1 MEDEIKNIFESAIK
15 NGYSAEEIKNN
26 LIGGGFDPKLVSSA
40 LSEIETK
47 KKSPSQKGLEELKS
61 KSEEKFFASDISSN
75 QPREAAVELYNAVVK
90 GNLTDSVIASNPERY
105 NSLYNVYRQT
115 SSDPAVRSLPS
126 SLFDENGNVDSA
138 AFSRLRR
145 DSFRQL
151 QYQIDQDRKTYEER
165 EEEIAKRQK
174 SRVPVISPLIDGA
187 ESILGG
193 IINLAG
199 EVSGSETLSD
209 AGSYLLEDVQ
219 LGTVAGLR
227 SSGLTDEEINKGFLT
242 NVMEGNIGTG
252 LTILGPQLLQ
262 QIPQLALIAATGGT
276 AGIAVLGASSAG
288 SALESVEKRKDMTAQ
303 EKMLYGVG
311 AGLAEALSE
320 RLFMGDIRMLR
331 QALGKAGAQNLSK
344 EEIKQSLF
352 ASVPQSVRST
362 LEEGV
367 EEAVASVVQQ
377 GLLNVIA
384 GDEIDP
390 IEVAEGAIIGSIM
403 GGSTYLLSKGM
414 GALGSSATIKE
425 RAEIKKQVDDIEKSI
440 NDPETSE
447 VEKDKLTDLLDEVNN
462 RKRDIEAMDAAFYSQ
477 MTEQDRLELYT
488 LNNNLLREARNYNKF
503 KDKTLKQRSLDEIK
517 RIKESINEIENRYDR
532 EEEVGVPSPVAEG
545 EAPIETQ
552 PVEGTGQET
561 PEAGGVLQVPVEE
574 GPEEVAPTAVE
585 EAPVAEEVKATVPQS
600 NRQFEEEKK
609 QLEQE
614 IVRLMD
620 AETDEISR
628 VRGAIREVQGTDK
641 LATLDGAMV
650 NEGTIER
657 ISQYYE
663 PLIENLNDQLRDL
676 LKSSKP
682 EAPVQK
688 PYAEQTDDERI
699 QRLMLDS
706 FKNKAFP
713 AIPSI
718 ELKSGKFTNVPL
730 GTTEQELAS
739 ALERGEVPTND
750 GVIKIS
756 DIQSVTGDGRR
767 FEREEVAPVEDPVIE
782 SQITGEDFL
791 FRSEE
796 LSNEYLLNQIINKAI
811 YVLNPQNSNA
821 SRLAWIRKYVDPNF
835 VSNSEIKIDM
845 AERLSYAVGDN
856 LFSINKKDYGKLV
869 DGLKKLGIEDVNTF
883 IKDTAKEIYQP
894 DEYENLISSIRN
906 AKPSTK
912 QELPVAEV
920 VTPTVEPTQE
930 AVPTV
935 SDEERQILSDI
946 QVDEDRIENIKEEI
960 ELEKGNIKEELDRL
974 KGEIANV
981 RAQKLPADEKRDLID
996 DLKAQME
1003 DAKDAHD
1010 DLIEIY
1016 KDDIKALQS
1025 DIKKA
1030 QKKLAKIRQAP
1041 AQQQAEPAKEPSPME
1056 ARTETAVKTDADG
1069 NAFIMKDDFIAEF
1082 PALHSFFSSG
1092 EIFRRERGATET
1104 RVKYLRDNAKYVDWL
1119 KQAVRIRVDSAK
1131 DFLVMMSSYKP
1142 RTQKDVERFNQA
1154 YIESERFLAQMMAA
1168 QKNDAIFKTKAQVIA
1183 VIRRQASLTPAQK
1196 EVMTKVIQSLNS
1208 EQLFN
1213 INFKGEKDF
1222 YQFNTNLFKA
1232 NNGYTIIHEIGH
1244 WGYYNILSAQERLDF
1259 MNYMA
1264 NKFMDGE
1271 TDGLVYPMFG
1281 NAINAKD
1288 SYQEYF
1294 ANQFDQWYTNQV
1306 GAEGVLKKMFEKLG
1320 KLVDQLINAF
1330 KEVGYNKDLTMFFE
1344 RIADTT
1350 KYGMNKA
1357 KIDAIDSQ
1365 LNEDLNTGGDY
1376 IGTPSVSLESISDP
1390 EKESELDTEQ
1400 ETVKDKFKK
1409 AFEKTILSDKNKK
1422 TWRSMWW
1429 SDEQRQV
1436 RVYKETLTSML
1447 NREAMTITEFA
1458 SRLDNLLSGADSDT
1472 VALVSNIMDGTITP
1486 EQRSVLESKKDGK
1499 LIFGLTNAMRNY
1511 IDSFSESIVSSEAFT
1526 KLSKEMQETII
1537 ENIGTYLRGTY
1548 RFWKDKRFMPSEKTI
1563 KAAIEDVYNTMY
1575 NDKFNELQKLFKVEK
1590 VRSNIAEL
1598 SELYEQIRENVIE
1611 EERKLPAGEKTA
1623 EIKALIA
1630 NLDDVGKKLNSER
1643 KLADKQ
1649 KKLMKS
1655 LTGSEEMTPENIK
1668 LFVDQKND
1676 YISKEIN
1683 KLAPEIKEEA
1693 KDFVNAYLEEAKKI
1707 RERDDFKGLGMISP
1721 SSIKIPSKPFSRRK
1735 NLPETIKALLGEE
1748 KDPII
1753 RFVDTAV
1760 SLSNIKYKGEMVSKI
1775 ATQFSGTDFIKNKA
1789 SKSDIASGKYRIVSD
1804 KFSPLNGKYVHT
1816 DIFEAIVDP
1825 EIYSAETAWL
1835 QTYFNI
1841 LLLGRKTKVIYNLP
1855 TWRKNLTGGWY
1866 TMMANGV
1873 INPEFFKDMNRRTQL
1888 LLSRRADPET
1898 EAFLDIM
1905 AKEGLLG
1912 QGVDAN
1918 LIGAVNVMYKRAAT
1932 GTDLEYLT
1940 SMQRLGE
1947 KVKGFDTRLGNK
1959 YASVDDYTKLVVFR
1973 SEIKSFAVKLFG
1985 KEYDSLT
1992 DAQKDTVHKQAAE
2005 RVKQS
2010 TPTFSRLPPFYY
2022 KLARMPLG
2030 DFLSFEFE
2038 AIRSFTANF
2047 KNGYTDIQTGINDK
2061 TLSPEQKAEY
2071 IKSGTRRLMGTAAVF
2086 GARAA
2091 VPTILAGIALGDD
2104 DELEEDVKTLRP
2116 NWMEG
2121 HSIIPTAIGK
2131 DGTAT
2136 VYDYSME
2143 DPYGTIFDVVTDPL
2157 SFPSH
2162 ALNMLNPNMAITFL
2176 FNLSE
2181 SKDVYGRDIVN
2192 SYDSGFTKAYKY
2204 SGYTLKSLVVPPFI
2218 SSAVRDELRKAEAE
2232 AETYSPLDAVGRVAS
2247 RAIIRDYKY
2256 DISSQLYF
2264 FGKEFSTKKEQYTDL
2279 SGISRGNRLA
2289 QLDDIRNMYLALN
2302 KIAMLKGNLNLIV
2315 EANKNIKRQF
2325 KPFEEAYI
2333 LYGYEIPEQE

>member
-1 MEDEIKNIFESAIK
+1 MEDEIKGIVDLAIK
-15 NGYSAEEIKNN
+15 NGYNQEDIKNI
-26 LIGGGFDPKLVSSA
+26 LTEGGFDPKLISLAVTE
-40 LSEIETK
+40 LETK
-47 KKSPSQKGLEELKS
+47 KKSPSQKDLEELKL
-61 KSEEKFFASDISSN
+61 KSEEKFFASDISSS

-90 GNLTDSVIASNPERY
+90 GNLSDAVVSRDKDRY

-115 SSDPAVRSLPS
+115 SSDPSVRSLPA
-126 SLFDENGNVDSA
+126 SLFDENGNVNND

-151 QYQIDQDRKTYEER
+151 QYQIDEDRKSYEER
-165 EEEIAKRQK
+165 EEQIAKRQK

-199 EVSGSETLSD
+199 EVSGSETLSE

-227 SSGLTDEEINKGFLT
+227 SSGLTDEEINKGFLN

-276 AGIAVLGASSAG
+276 AGISVLGASSAG

-414 GALGSSATIKE
+414 GAIGSSATIKE

-447 VEKDKLTDLLDEVNN
+447 VEKDKLEDLLAEVNN
-462 RKRDIEAMDAAFYSQ
+462 RKQDIEAMDAAFYSQ
-477 MTEQDRLELYT
+477 MTEQDRLELYN

-532 EEEVGVPSPVAEG
+532 EEEVRVPSPVAEG

-552 PVEGTGQET
+552 PVEGTGEEA

-574 GPEEVAPTAVE
+574 GPEEV
-585 EAPVAEEVKATVPQS
+585 
-600 NRQFEEEKK
+600 
-609 QLEQE
+609 
-614 IVRLMD
+614 
-620 AETDEISR
+620 ETF
-628 VRGAIREVQGTDK
+628 Q
-641 LATLDGAMV
+641 
-650 NEGTIER
+650 
-657 ISQYYE
+657 
-663 PLIENLNDQLRDL
+663 
-676 LKSSKP
+676 P

-688 PYAEQTDDERI
+688 PFAEQTDDERI

-713 AIPSI
+713 AIPNLR
-718 ELKSGKFTNVPL
+718 LKDGRNTNIPL

-756 DIQSVTGDGRR
+756 DIQSVTGDGRL
-767 FEREEVAPVEDPVIE
+767 FERKEVAPIVEEVTAAEPE
-782 SQITGEDFL
+782 SISDIKLTAEEVLFPTYREDAIPAL
-791 FRSEE
+791 FSDIVGVVYDTALQEKGSDAR
-796 LSNEYLLNQIINKAI
+796 LN
-811 YVLNPQNSNA
+811 
-821 SRLAWIRKYVDPNF
+821 WIRKYVDP
-835 VSNSEIKIDM
+835 
-845 AERLSYAVGDN
+845 
-856 LFSINKKDYGKLV
+856 SIT
-869 DGLKKLGIEDVNTF
+869 E
-883 IKDTAKEIYQP
+883 A
-894 DEYENLISSIRN
+894 N
-906 AKPSTK
+906 AKKEGFDFAGDLLNDRIQRGLFEISRDKYDAFANAVKRLGLDIDAITEEVSQTDFK
-912 QELPVAEV
+912 EYYDTLLADKRKAQAQPV
-920 VTPTVEPTQE
+920 E

-935 SDEERQILSDI
+935 SDEERQILNDI

-1030 QKKLAKIRQAP
+1030 QKKLDKIRQAP
-1041 AQQQAEPAKEPSPME
+1041 AQQQLEPAKEPSPME
-1056 ARTETAVKTDADG
+1056 ARTETAVGTDADG
-1069 NAFIMKDDFIAEF
+1069 NAFIMKDDFITEF
-1082 PALHSFFSSG
+1082 PALYSFFNSG
-1092 EIFRRERGATET
+1092 EIFRPERGARDKRAE
-1104 RVKYLRDNAKYVDWL
+1104 YLRDNAKRVDWL
-1119 KQAVRIRVDSAK
+1119 KQAFRLRIDTAK
-1131 DFLVMMSSYKP
+1131 DFLSMMSSYKP
-1142 RTQKDVERFNQA
+1142 RTQRDVERFNQA

-1168 QKNDAIFKTKAQVIA
+1168 QKNDDIFKTKAQVIA
-1183 VIRRQASLTPAQK
+1183 VIKRQTSLTPAQK
-1196 EVMTKVIQSLNS
+1196 EVMTKVIQSLKS
-1208 EQLFN
+1208 DRLFN
-1213 INFKGEKDF
+1213 INFNGGDDF
-1222 YQFNTNLFKA
+1222 YQFATNLFKA

-1244 WGYYNILSAQERLDF
+1244 WGYFNILSAQERLDF

-1264 NKFMDGE
+1264 NKFMNRDP
-1271 TDGLVYPMFG
+1271 DGLVYPMFG
-1281 NAINAKD
+1281 IAKNAKD

-1306 GAEGVLKKMFEKLG
+1306 GAEGVLKKMFEVLGFFVNKLI
-1320 KLVDQLINAF
+1320 DAF

-1350 KYGMNKA
+1350 KYGMDKA

-1376 IGTPSVSLESISDP
+1376 VGMPSVSFESISDP

-1472 VALVSNIMDGTITP
+1472 LALVSNIMDGTITP

-1526 KLSKEMQETII
+1526 RLSKEMQETII

-1590 VRSNIAEL
+1590 VRNNIAEL
-1598 SELYEQIRENVIE
+1598 SELYEQIRENIIE

-1643 KLADKQ
+1643 KLAEKQ

-1789 SKSDIASGKYRIVSD
+1789 SKSDIASGKYRVVSD

-1841 LLLGRKTKVIYNLP
+1841 LLLGRKSKVIYNLP

-1873 INPEFFKDMNRRTQL
+1873 VNPEFFKDMNRRAQL

-1898 EAFLDIM
+1898 EALLDVM

-1947 KVKGFDTRLGNK
+1947 KVKGFDTQLGNK

-1973 SEIKSFAVKLFG
+1973 SEIKSFAIKLFG

-1992 DAQKDTVHKQAAE
+1992 EAQKDAVHKQAAE

-2061 TLSPEQKAEY
+2061 SLSPEQKAEY

-2091 VPTILAGIALGDD
+2091 VPAILAGIALGDD
-2104 DELEEDVKTLRP
+2104 DELEEDVKALRP

-2181 SKDVYGRDIVN
+2181 SRDVYGRDIVN

-2204 SGYTLKSLVVPPFI
+2204 SGYTLKSLIVPPFI
-2218 SSAVRDELRKAEAE
+2218 SSAVRDELRTAEAE

-2247 RAIIRDYKY
+2247 RAVIRDYKY

-2264 FGKEFSTKKEQYTDL
+2264 FGKEFATKKDQYTDL
-2279 SGISRGNRLA
+2279 SGASRSNRLA
-2289 QLDDIRNMYLALN
+2289 QLDDIRNMYLSLNNIALQ
-2302 KIAMLKGNLNLIV
+2302 KGNLNLIV
-2315 EANKNIKRQF
+2315 EANKNLKRQF

>member
-15 NGYSAEEIKNN
+15 NGYSTEEIKNN

-61 KSEEKFFASDISSN
+61 KSEEKFFASDISSS

-574 GPEEVAPTAVE
+574 GPEVVAPTAVE
-585 EAPVAEEVKATVPQS
+585 EAPVKKPQETGYLDEFNTSGYKYGQYGGASSDVYYIQDSTGKVVKEIKRAEGDTQFIPKTKLEIFKWIDSQAGTDIAGKFIEANPELNVTEEVKTTVPQS
-600 NRQFEEEKK
+600 NKQFEEEKK
-609 QLEQE
+609 RLEQE

-676 LKSSKP
+676 LKSSRP

-699 QRLMLDS
+699 QGLILDS

-713 AIPSI
+713 IIPSI
-718 ELKSGKFTNVPL
+718 ELKSGKFTRVPL

-750 GVIKIS
+750 GVVKIS
-756 DIQSVTGDGRR
+756 DIQIVTGDGRR
-767 FEREEVAPVEDPVIE
+767 FERKEVTPV
-782 SQITGEDFL
+782 
-791 FRSEE
+791 
-796 LSNEYLLNQIINKAI
+796 
-811 YVLNPQNSNA
+811 
-821 SRLAWIRKYVDPNF
+821 
-835 VSNSEIKIDM
+835 
-845 AERLSYAVGDN
+845 AE
-856 LFSINKKDYGKLV
+856 
-869 DGLKKLGIEDVNTF
+869 
-883 IKDTAKEIYQP
+883 
-894 DEYENLISSIRN
+894 
-906 AKPSTK
+906 
-912 QELPVAEV
+912 PVAEV

-1003 DAKDAHD
+1003 DAKDGHD

-1016 KDDIKALQS
+1016 KDEIKALQS

-1082 PALHSFFSSG
+1082 PAFHSFFSSG

-1104 RVKYLRDNAKYVDWL
+1104 RSKFLRENANYVNQFN
-1119 KQAVRIRVDSAK
+1119 KAVQITTGDAK
-1131 DFLVMMSSYKP
+1131 DLLLMMSSYKP
-1142 RTQKDVERFNQA
+1142 RTQRDVERFNQA

-1168 QKNDAIFKTKAQVIA
+1168 QKNDVIFKTKDQIISVIN
-1183 VIRRQASLTPAQK
+1183 RQAYLSPAQK
-1196 EVMTKVIQSLNS
+1196 EVMIKIVQSLKS
-1208 EQLFN
+1208 DQLFN
-1213 INFKGEKDF
+1213 INFDKPRNSYSF
-1222 YQFNTNLFKA
+1222 ASNLLRLQSGHTF
-1232 NNGYTIIHEIGH
+1232 IHEMGH
-1244 WGYYNILSAQERLDF
+1244 WGYYNILSAQDRLDF

-1264 NKFMDGE
+1264 NKFMDGD
-1271 TDGLVYPMFG
+1271 TNGLVYPFVVPMPGALSFIPESERYKYVG
-1281 NAINAKD
+1281 NPMIRAEIGANAKD
-1288 SYQEYF
+1288 DYQEYF
-1294 ANQFDQWYTNQV
+1294 ASHFEQWYANQV
-1306 GAEGVLKKMFEKLG
+1306 GAEGLLKKLFQDIGRVL
-1320 KLVDQLINAF
+1320 DQIIQLF
-1330 KEVGYNKDLTMFFE
+1330 KEKGYNKDLAPFFE

-1350 KYGMNKA
+1350 KYGMDKTQID
-1357 KIDAIDSQ
+1357 KIDTQ

-1376 IGTPSVSLESISDP
+1376 IGIPSVSLESISDL

-2038 AIRSFTANF
+2038 IRSSSCCSN
-2047 KNGYTDIQTGINDK
+2047 Y
-2061 TLSPEQKAEY
+2061 SCRY
-2071 IKSGTRRLMGTAAVF
+2071 SSWRR
-2086 GARAA
+2086 
-2091 VPTILAGIALGDD
+2091 
-2104 DELEEDVKTLRP
+2104 
-2116 NWMEG
+2116 
-2121 HSIIPTAIGK
+2121 
-2131 DGTAT
+2131 
-2136 VYDYSME
+2136 
-2143 DPYGTIFDVVTDPL
+2143 
-2157 SFPSH
+2157 
-2162 ALNMLNPNMAITFL
+2162 
-2176 FNLSE
+2176 
-2181 SKDVYGRDIVN
+2181 
-2192 SYDSGFTKAYKY
+2192 
-2204 SGYTLKSLVVPPFI
+2204 
-2218 SSAVRDELRKAEAE
+2218 
-2232 AETYSPLDAVGRVAS
+2232 
-2247 RAIIRDYKY
+2247 
-2256 DISSQLYF
+2256 
-2264 FGKEFSTKKEQYTDL
+2264 
-2279 SGISRGNRLA
+2279 
-2289 QLDDIRNMYLALN
+2289 
-2302 KIAMLKGNLNLIV
+2302 
-2315 EANKNIKRQF
+2315 
-2325 KPFEEAYI
+2325 
-2333 LYGYEIPEQE
+2333 

>member
-1 MEDEIKNIFESAIK
+1 
-15 NGYSAEEIKNN
+15 
-26 LIGGGFDPKLVSSA
+26 
-40 LSEIETK
+40 LS
-47 KKSPSQKGLEELKS
+47 QLK
-61 KSEEKFFASDISSN
+61 
-75 QPREAAVELYNAVVK
+75 
-90 GNLTDSVIASNPERY
+90 
-105 NSLYNVYRQT
+105 
-115 SSDPAVRSLPS
+115 
-126 SLFDENGNVDSA
+126 
-138 AFSRLRR
+138 RL
-145 DSFRQL
+145 L
-151 QYQIDQDRKTYEER
+151 
-165 EEEIAKRQK
+165 
-174 SRVPVISPLIDGA
+174 
-187 ESILGG
+187 
-193 IINLAG
+193 
-199 EVSGSETLSD
+199 
-209 AGSYLLEDVQ
+209 
-219 LGTVAGLR
+219 
-227 SSGLTDEEINKGFLT
+227 
-242 NVMEGNIGTG
+242 
-252 LTILGPQLLQ
+252 
-262 QIPQLALIAATGGT
+262 
-276 AGIAVLGASSAG
+276 
-288 SALESVEKRKDMTAQ
+288 
-303 EKMLYGVG
+303 
-311 AGLAEALSE
+311 
-320 RLFMGDIRMLR
+320 
-331 QALGKAGAQNLSK
+331 
-344 EEIKQSLF
+344 
-352 ASVPQSVRST
+352 
-362 LEEGV
+362 
-367 EEAVASVVQQ
+367 
-377 GLLNVIA
+377 
-384 GDEIDP
+384 
-390 IEVAEGAIIGSIM
+390 
-403 GGSTYLLSKGM
+403 
-414 GALGSSATIKE
+414 
-425 RAEIKKQVDDIEKSI
+425 
-440 NDPETSE
+440 
-447 VEKDKLTDLLDEVNN
+447 
-462 RKRDIEAMDAAFYSQ
+462 
-477 MTEQDRLELYT
+477 
-488 LNNNLLREARNYNKF
+488 
-503 KDKTLKQRSLDEIK
+503 
-517 RIKESINEIENRYDR
+517 
-532 EEEVGVPSPVAEG
+532 
-545 EAPIETQ
+545 
-552 PVEGTGQET
+552 
-561 PEAGGVLQVPVEE
+561 
-574 GPEEVAPTAVE
+574 
-585 EAPVAEEVKATVPQS
+585 
-600 NRQFEEEKK
+600 
-609 QLEQE
+609 
-614 IVRLMD
+614 
-620 AETDEISR
+620 
-628 VRGAIREVQGTDK
+628 
-641 LATLDGAMV
+641 
-650 NEGTIER
+650 
-657 ISQYYE
+657 
-663 PLIENLNDQLRDL
+663 
-676 LKSSKP
+676 
-682 EAPVQK
+682 
-688 PYAEQTDDERI
+688 
-699 QRLMLDS
+699 
-706 FKNKAFP
+706 
-713 AIPSI
+713 
-718 ELKSGKFTNVPL
+718 
-730 GTTEQELAS
+730 
-739 ALERGEVPTND
+739 
-750 GVIKIS
+750 
-756 DIQSVTGDGRR
+756 
-767 FEREEVAPVEDPVIE
+767 
-782 SQITGEDFL
+782 
-791 FRSEE
+791 
-796 LSNEYLLNQIINKAI
+796 
-811 YVLNPQNSNA
+811 
-821 SRLAWIRKYVDPNF
+821 
-835 VSNSEIKIDM
+835 
-845 AERLSYAVGDN
+845 
-856 LFSINKKDYGKLV
+856 
-869 DGLKKLGIEDVNTF
+869 
-883 IKDTAKEIYQP
+883 
-894 DEYENLISSIRN
+894 
-906 AKPSTK
+906 
-912 QELPVAEV
+912 
-920 VTPTVEPTQE
+920 
-930 AVPTV
+930 PTV
-935 SDEERQILSDI
+935 SDEERQLLNDI

-1082 PALHSFFSSG
+1082 PALSFILSVLERFSG
-1092 EIFRRERGATET
+1092 AERGATEIQ
-1104 RVKYLRDNAKYVDWL
+1104 RAEYLRDNAKYVDWL
-1119 KQAVRIRVDSAK
+1119 KQAVRIRVGSAK

-1154 YIESERFLAQMMAA
+1154 YIESERFLAQMMAD

-1183 VIRRQASLTPAQK
+1183 VIKRQASLTPAQK

-1213 INFKGEKDF
+1213 INFKGGDDF
-1222 YQFNTNLFKA
+1222 YQFHTNLFKA
-1232 NNGYTIIHEIGH
+1232 NHGYSIIHEIGH
-1244 WGYYNILSAQERLDF
+1244 WGYFNILSAQERLDF

-1281 NAINAKD
+1281 IATNAKD

-1320 KLVDQLINAF
+1320 ALVDRLINAF

-1350 KYGMNKA
+1350 KYGMDKA

-1376 IGTPSVSLESISDP
+1376 IGIPSVSLESISDP

-1598 SELYEQIRENVIE
+1598 SELYEQIRENIIE

-1707 RERDDFKGLGMISP
+1707 RERDDFKSLGMISP

-1947 KVKGFDTRLGNK
+1947 KVKGFDAQLGNK

-2204 SGYTLKSLVVPPFI
+2204 SGYTL
-2218 SSAVRDELRKAEAE
+2218 
-2232 AETYSPLDAVGRVAS
+2232 
-2247 RAIIRDYKY
+2247 IRY
-2256 DISSQLYF
+2256 
-2264 FGKEFSTKKEQYTDL
+2264 
-2279 SGISRGNRLA
+2279 GIRL
-2289 QLDDIRNMYLALN
+2289 
-2302 KIAMLKGNLNLIV
+2302 
-2315 EANKNIKRQF
+2315 
-2325 KPFEEAYI
+2325 
-2333 LYGYEIPEQE
+2333 

>member
-1 MEDEIKNIFESAIK
+1 MEDEIKGIVDLAIK
-15 NGYSAEEIKNN
+15 NGYSQEDIKNI
-26 LIGGGFDPKLVSSA
+26 LTEGGFDPKLISLAVT
-40 LSEIETK
+40 EVETK

-276 AGIAVLGASSAG
+276 AGITVLGASSAG

-447 VEKDKLTDLLDEVNN
+447 LEKDKLTDLLDEVNN

-574 GPEEVAPTAVE
+574 GAEATKEELGPAVE
-585 EAPVAEEVKATVPQS
+585 DITFGTAFDLQDKTAERTVSDKNAWGGSGLIRERIENAGDILRELSSRGDRPDPGYIQEKIDKLRSWIPDNASVRINAIPSDIKTIDDFNKTNLRFSNVTDGFEYLMKFNSDVVNKIRSEYEAIPTYTKEQKLAKDSVLALLNQDITGLEKNLDNLQDVVDTVKKEGKLEIVKSVDPEAIEIVEVSGA
-600 NRQFEEEKK
+600 KK
-609 QLEQE
+609 QP
-614 IVRLMD
+614 
-620 AETDEISR
+620 
-628 VRGAIREVQGTDK
+628 EV
-641 LATLDGAMV
+641 
-650 NEGTIER
+650 
-657 ISQYYE
+657 
-663 PLIENLNDQLRDL
+663 
-676 LKSSKP
+676 KP

-699 QRLMLDS
+699 QRLILDS

-713 AIPSI
+713 IIPSI
-718 ELKSGKFTNVPL
+718 ELKSGKFTRVPL
-730 GTTEQELAS
+730 GTTEQELVS

-750 GVIKIS
+750 GVVKIS
-756 DIQSVTGDGRR
+756 DIQAVSGDGALV
-767 FEREEVAPVEDPVIE
+767 ERKEVTPV
-782 SQITGEDFL
+782 
-791 FRSEE
+791 
-796 LSNEYLLNQIINKAI
+796 
-811 YVLNPQNSNA
+811 
-821 SRLAWIRKYVDPNF
+821 
-835 VSNSEIKIDM
+835 
-845 AERLSYAVGDN
+845 AE
-856 LFSINKKDYGKLV
+856 
-869 DGLKKLGIEDVNTF
+869 
-883 IKDTAKEIYQP
+883 
-894 DEYENLISSIRN
+894 
-906 AKPSTK
+906 
-912 QELPVAEV
+912 PVAEV
-920 VTPTVEPTQE
+920 VTPAVEPTQE

-935 SDEERQILSDI
+935 SDEERQLLNDI

-1041 AQQQAEPAKEPSPME
+1041 TQQQAEPAKEPSPME
-1056 ARTETAVKTDADG
+1056 ARKETAVKTDADG
-1069 NAFIMKDDFIAEF
+1069 NAFIMKDDFITEF
-1082 PALHSFFSSG
+1082 PALYSFFNSG
-1092 EIFRRERGATET
+1092 EIFRPERGARDKRAE
-1104 RVKYLRDNAKYVDWL
+1104 YLRDNAKYVDWL
-1119 KQAVRIRVDSAK
+1119 KQAVRIRVGSAK

-1154 YIESERFLAQMMAA
+1154 YIESERFLAQMMAD

-1183 VIRRQASLTPAQK
+1183 VIKRQASLTPAQK

-1213 INFKGEKDF
+1213 INFKGGDDF
-1222 YQFNTNLFKA
+1222 YQFHTNLFKA
-1232 NNGYTIIHEIGH
+1232 NHGYSIIHEIGH
-1244 WGYYNILSAQERLDF
+1244 WGYFNILSAQERLDF

-1281 NAINAKD
+1281 IATNAKD

-1320 KLVDQLINAF
+1320 ALVDRLINAF

-1350 KYGMNKA
+1350 KYGMDKA

-1376 IGTPSVSLESISDP
+1376 IGIPSVSLESISDP

-1598 SELYEQIRENVIE
+1598 SELYEQIRENIIE

-1707 RERDDFKGLGMISP
+1707 RERDDFKSLGMISP

-1947 KVKGFDTRLGNK
+1947 KVKGFDAQLGNK

-2204 SGYTLKSLVVPPFI
+2204 SGYTLKSLVLPPFI

-2279 SGISRGNRLA
+2279 SGTSRSNRLA

-2333 LYGYEIPEQE
+2333 LYGYEIQEQE

>member
-1 MEDEIKNIFESAIK
+1 MEDEIKGIVDLAIK
-15 NGYSAEEIKNN
+15 NGYNQEDIKNI
-26 LIGGGFDPKLVSSA
+26 LTEGGFDPKLISLAVTE
-40 LSEIETK
+40 LETK
-47 KKSPSQKGLEELKS
+47 KKSPSQKDLEELKL
-61 KSEEKFFASDISSN
+61 KSEEKFFASDISSS

-90 GNLTDSVIASNPERY
+90 GNLSDAVVSKDKDRY

-115 SSDPAVRSLPS
+115 SSDPSVRSLPA
-126 SLFDENGNVDSA
+126 SLFDENGNVNND

-151 QYQIDQDRKTYEER
+151 QYQIDEDRKSYEER
-165 EEEIAKRQK
+165 EEQIAKRQK

-199 EVSGSETLSD
+199 EVSGSETLSE

-227 SSGLTDEEINKGFLT
+227 SSGLTDEEINKGFLN

-276 AGIAVLGASSAG
+276 AGISVLGASSAG

-414 GALGSSATIKE
+414 GAIGSSATIKE

-447 VEKDKLTDLLDEVNN
+447 VEKDKLEDLLAEVNN
-462 RKRDIEAMDAAFYSQ
+462 RKQDIEAMDAAFYSQ
-477 MTEQDRLELYT
+477 MTEQDRLELYN

-532 EEEVGVPSPVAEG
+532 EEEIRVPSPVAEG
-545 EAPIETQ
+545 EAIIEAQPI
-552 PVEGTGQET
+552 EGTGEEA

-574 GPEEVAPTAVE
+574 GPEEVASPAVE
-585 EAPVAEEVKATVPQS
+585 ETPVAEEVKATVPQS
-600 NRQFEEEKK
+600 NKQFEEEKK
-609 QLEQE
+609 RLEQE

-628 VRGAIREVQGTDK
+628 VRRAIRVVQGTDK
-641 LATLDGAMV
+641 LATLDGVMV
-650 NEGTIER
+650 SEGTIKQ
-657 ISQYYE
+657 IYGYYE
-663 PLIENLNDQLRDL
+663 PLIENLNNQLRDL

-688 PYAEQTDDERI
+688 PLAEQTDDERI

-706 FKNKAFP
+706 LKNKAFP
-713 AIPSI
+713 AIPNLQ
-718 ELKSGKFTNVPL
+718 LKDGRNTNIPL
-730 GTTEQELAS
+730 GTTEQELVS
-739 ALERGEVPTND
+739 ALEKGEVPTND
-750 GVIKIS
+750 GVVKIS

-767 FEREEVAPVEDPVIE
+767 FERKEVTPV
-782 SQITGEDFL
+782 
-791 FRSEE
+791 
-796 LSNEYLLNQIINKAI
+796 
-811 YVLNPQNSNA
+811 
-821 SRLAWIRKYVDPNF
+821 
-835 VSNSEIKIDM
+835 
-845 AERLSYAVGDN
+845 AE
-856 LFSINKKDYGKLV
+856 
-869 DGLKKLGIEDVNTF
+869 
-883 IKDTAKEIYQP
+883 
-894 DEYENLISSIRN
+894 
-906 AKPSTK
+906 
-912 QELPVAEV
+912 PVAEV

-930 AVPTV
+930 TAPTV
-935 SDEERQILSDI
+935 SDEERQLLNNI
-946 QVDEDRIENIKEEI
+946 QLYEDEIDNNKNEI
-960 ELEKGNIKEELDRL
+960 QIEKGNIKEELDRL

-1010 DLIEIY
+1010 SLVEIY
-1016 KDDIKALQS
+1016 KEGIKLLQS
-1025 DIKKA
+1025 DVKKA
-1030 QKKLAKIRQAP
+1030 QRKLAKIRQSP
-1041 AQQQAEPAKEPSPME
+1041 TQQQAEPAKEPSPME
-1056 ARTETAVKTDADG
+1056 ARKETAVKTDADG
-1069 NAFIMKDDFIAEF
+1069 NAFIMKDDFITEF
-1082 PALHSFFSSG
+1082 PALYSFFNSG
-1092 EIFRRERGATET
+1092 EIFRRVRGET
-1104 RVKYLRDNAKYVDWL
+1104 DTRAEYLRDNAKRVAWL
-1119 KQAVRIRVDSAK
+1119 NQAIRLRIDVSK

-1168 QKNDAIFKTKAQVIA
+1168 QKNDAVFKTKAQVIA
-1183 VIRRQASLTPAQK
+1183 VIKRQASLTPAQK

-1222 YQFNTNLFKA
+1222 YQFATNLFKA
-1232 NNGYTIIHEIGH
+1232 NHGYTIIHEIGH
-1244 WGYYNILSAQERLDF
+1244 WGYFNILSAQERLDF

-1320 KLVDQLINAF
+1320 KFVDQLINAF

-1350 KYGMNKA
+1350 KYGMDKA

-1365 LNEDLNTGGDY
+1365 LNENLNTGGDY
-1376 IGTPSVSLESISDP
+1376 IGMPSVSLESISDP

-1472 VALVSNIMDGTITP
+1472 LALVSNIMDGTITP

-1526 KLSKEMQETII
+1526 RLSKEMQETII

-1590 VRSNIAEL
+1590 VRNNIAEL
-1598 SELYEQIRENVIE
+1598 SELYEQIRENIIE

-1643 KLADKQ
+1643 KLAEKQ

-1789 SKSDIASGKYRIVSD
+1789 SKSDIASGKYRVVSD

-1841 LLLGRKTKVIYNLP
+1841 LLLGRKSKVIYNLP

-1873 INPEFFKDMNRRTQL
+1873 VNPEFFKDMNRRAQL

-1898 EAFLDIM
+1898 EALLDVM

-1947 KVKGFDTRLGNK
+1947 KVKGFDTQLGNK

-1973 SEIKSFAVKLFG
+1973 SEIKSFAIKLFG

-1992 DAQKDTVHKQAAE
+1992 DAQKDAVHKQAAE

-2061 TLSPEQKAEY
+2061 SLSPEQKAEY

-2091 VPTILAGIALGDD
+2091 VPAILAGIALGDD
-2104 DELEEDVKTLRP
+2104 DELEEDVKALRP

-2181 SKDVYGRDIVN
+2181 SRDVYGRDIVN

-2204 SGYTLKSLVVPPFI
+2204 SGYTLKSLIVPPFI
-2218 SSAVRDELRKAEAE
+2218 SSAVRDELRTAEAE

-2247 RAIIRDYKY
+2247 RAVIRDYKY

-2264 FGKEFSTKKEQYTDL
+2264 FGKEFATKKDQYTDL
-2279 SGISRGNRLA
+2279 SGASRSNRLA
-2289 QLDDIRNMYLALN
+2289 QLDDIRNMYLSLNNIALQ
-2302 KIAMLKGNLNLIV
+2302 KGNLNLIV
-2315 EANKNIKRQF
+2315 EANKNLKRQF

>member
-1 MEDEIKNIFESAIK
+1 MEDEIKGIVDLAIK
-15 NGYSAEEIKNN
+15 NGYSQEDIKNI
-26 LIGGGFDPKLVSSA
+26 LTEGGFDPKLISLAVT
-40 LSEIETK
+40 EVETK

-276 AGIAVLGASSAG
+276 AGITVLGASSAG

-447 VEKDKLTDLLDEVNN
+447 LEKDKLTDLLDEVNN

-574 GPEEVAPTAVE
+574 GAEATKEELGPAVE
-585 EAPVAEEVKATVPQS
+585 DITFGTAFDLQDKTAERTVSDKNAWGGSGLIRERIENAGDILRELSSRGDRPDPGYIQEKIDKLRSWIPDNASVRINAIPSDIKTIDDFNKTNLRFSNVTDGFEYLMKFNSDVVNKIRSEYEAIPTYTKEQKLAKDSVLALLNQDITGLEKNLDNLQDVVDTVKKEGKLEIVKSVDPEAIEIVEVSGA
-600 NRQFEEEKK
+600 KK
-609 QLEQE
+609 QP
-614 IVRLMD
+614 
-620 AETDEISR
+620 
-628 VRGAIREVQGTDK
+628 EV
-641 LATLDGAMV
+641 
-650 NEGTIER
+650 
-657 ISQYYE
+657 
-663 PLIENLNDQLRDL
+663 
-676 LKSSKP
+676 KP

-699 QRLMLDS
+699 QRLILDS

-713 AIPSI
+713 IIPSI
-718 ELKSGKFTNVPL
+718 ELKSGKFTRVPL
-730 GTTEQELAS
+730 GTTEQELVS

-750 GVIKIS
+750 GVVKIS
-756 DIQSVTGDGRR
+756 DIQAVSGDGALV
-767 FEREEVAPVEDPVIE
+767 ERKEVTPV
-782 SQITGEDFL
+782 
-791 FRSEE
+791 
-796 LSNEYLLNQIINKAI
+796 
-811 YVLNPQNSNA
+811 
-821 SRLAWIRKYVDPNF
+821 
-835 VSNSEIKIDM
+835 
-845 AERLSYAVGDN
+845 AE
-856 LFSINKKDYGKLV
+856 
-869 DGLKKLGIEDVNTF
+869 
-883 IKDTAKEIYQP
+883 
-894 DEYENLISSIRN
+894 
-906 AKPSTK
+906 
-912 QELPVAEV
+912 PVAEV
-920 VTPTVEPTQE
+920 VTPAVEPTQE

-935 SDEERQILSDI
+935 SDEERQLLNDI

-1016 KDDIKALQS
+1016 KDEIKALQS

-1041 AQQQAEPAKEPSPME
+1041 TQQQAEPAKEPSPME
-1056 ARTETAVKTDADG
+1056 ARKETAVKTDADG
-1069 NAFIMKDDFIAEF
+1069 NAFIMKDDFITEF
-1082 PALHSFFSSG
+1082 PALYSFFNSG
-1092 EIFRRERGATET
+1092 EIFRPERGARDKRAE
-1104 RVKYLRDNAKYVDWL
+1104 YLRDNAKYVDWL
-1119 KQAVRIRVDSAK
+1119 KQAVRIRVGSAK

-1154 YIESERFLAQMMAA
+1154 YIESERFLAQMMAD

-1183 VIRRQASLTPAQK
+1183 VIKRQASLTPAQK

-1213 INFKGEKDF
+1213 INFKGGDDF
-1222 YQFNTNLFKA
+1222 YQFHTNLFKA
-1232 NNGYTIIHEIGH
+1232 NHGYSIIHEIGH
-1244 WGYYNILSAQERLDF
+1244 WGYFNILSAQERLDF

-1281 NAINAKD
+1281 IATNAKD

-1320 KLVDQLINAF
+1320 ALVDRLINAF

-1350 KYGMNKA
+1350 KYGMDKA

-1376 IGTPSVSLESISDP
+1376 IGIPSVSLESISDP

-1598 SELYEQIRENVIE
+1598 SELYEQIRENIIE

-1707 RERDDFKGLGMISP
+1707 RERDDFKSLGMISP

-1947 KVKGFDTRLGNK
+1947 KVKGFDAQLGNK

-2204 SGYTLKSLVVPPFI
+2204 SGYTLKSLVLPPFI

-2279 SGISRGNRLA
+2279 SGTSRSNRLA

-2333 LYGYEIPEQE
+2333 LYGYEIQEQE

>member
-1 MEDEIKNIFESAIK
+1 MEDEIKGIVDLAIK
-15 NGYSAEEIKNN
+15 NGYSQEDIKNI
-26 LIGGGFDPKLVSSA
+26 LTEGGFDPTLISLAVT
-40 LSEIETK
+40 EVETK
-47 KKSPSQKGLEELKS
+47 KKSPSQKDLEELKS
-61 KSEEKFFASDISSN
+61 KSEEKFFASDISSS

-574 GPEEVAPTAVE
+574 GPEVVAPPAVE
-585 EAPVAEEVKATVPQS
+585 ETPVAEEVKSPLPEGLDRFANIQS
-600 NRQFEEEKK
+600 YDDVVAILESEPVSVDPNDELNSIFDLVDDYDNMESGQEKK
-609 QLEQE
+609 LLETQ
-614 IVRLMD
+614 IALRFSNLLRDKNRSIKYPSFKKRRL
-620 AETDEISR
+620 ESISSDNSLIKQ
-628 VRGAIREVQGTDK
+628 VLYSEVY
-641 LATLDGAMV
+641 
-650 NEGTIER
+650 NSNGTIKSITSR
-657 ISQYYE
+657 Q
-663 PLIENLNDQLRDL
+663 LINRVKEIKTNIESYLEANAGLNTSTQFRGKEDVRPTYFNRVKKEQPTQPEA
-676 LKSSKP
+676 KP

-699 QRLMLDS
+699 QGLILDS

-713 AIPSI
+713 IIPSI
-718 ELKSGKFTNVPL
+718 ELKSGKFTRVPL

-750 GVIKIS
+750 GVVKIS

-912 QELPVAEV
+912 QELPVA
-920 VTPTVEPTQE
+920 
-930 AVPTV
+930 VP
-935 SDEERQILSDI
+935 E
-946 QVDEDRIENIKEEI
+946 
-960 ELEKGNIKEELDRL
+960 
-974 KGEIANV
+974 
-981 RAQKLPADEKRDLID
+981 
-996 DLKAQME
+996 
-1003 DAKDAHD
+1003 
-1010 DLIEIY
+1010 
-1016 KDDIKALQS
+1016 
-1025 DIKKA
+1025 
-1030 QKKLAKIRQAP
+1030 
-1041 AQQQAEPAKEPSPME
+1041 AEPAKEAPS
-1056 ARTETAVKTDADG
+1056 AVSTNSSGD
-1069 NAFIMKDDFIAEF
+1069 AFISQQNFRTSYPNLF
-1082 PALHSFFSSG
+1082 SFLNTG
-1092 EIFRRERGATET
+1092 EIYRRERGASDT
-1104 RVKYLRDNAKYVDWL
+1104 RNKYLKENKDTTDQVLRLQNLKIFDAKN
-1119 KQAVRIRVDSAK
+1119 I
-1131 DFLVMMSSYKP
+1131 LVMMSSYTP
-1142 RTQKDVERFNQA
+1142 RTKADIDRFNQA
-1154 YIESERFLAQMMAA
+1154 YLETEQLLADMQKA
-1168 QKNDAIFKTKAQVIA
+1168 QKNDTIYKTKAQVIT
-1183 VIRRQASLTPAQK
+1183 VINRQ
-1196 EVMTKVIQSLNS
+1196 QSLSQKQKDVLTSVINTVKADKV
-1208 EQLFN
+1208 FN
-1213 INFKGEKDF
+1213 INFMGNRDF
-1222 YQFNTNLFKA
+1222 YAFATNLLKA
-1232 NNGYTIIHEIGH
+1232 NHGSTFIHEIGH
-1244 WGYYNILSAQERLDF
+1244 WGYFNLLSPQDRIDY
-1259 MNYMA
+1259 MNYMSE
-1264 NKFMDGE
+1264 KFLNRE
-1271 TDGLVYPMFG
+1271 LTGLVFPASIDISITG
-1281 NAINAKD
+1281 GTNAKD

-1294 ANQFDQWYTNQV
+1294 ANQFDQWFTNKV
-1306 GAEGVLKKMFEKLG
+1306 GAEGVLLDIYNTLKSI
-1320 KLVDQLINAF
+1320 VDNLINLF
-1330 KEVGYNKDLTMFFE
+1330 KEKGYNPDLVRYFDK
-1344 RIADTT
+1344 IADTT
-1350 KYGMNKA
+1350 KYGMDKA
-1357 KIDAIDSQ
+1357 QIGKIDSQ
-1365 LNEDLNTGGDY
+1365 LNEDLNVGDDFV
-1376 IGTPSVSLESISDP
+1376 GNPGRLSESISNP
-1390 EKESELDTEQ
+1390 EKTDELDTEQ
-1400 ETVKDKFKK
+1400 ETLKERFKK
-1409 AFEKTILSDKNKK
+1409 GFEKTILSDKNKK

-1458 SRLDNLLSGADSDT
+1458 TRLDNLLSGADSDT
-1472 VALVSNIMDGTITP
+1472 LALVSNIMDGTITP

-2143 DPYGTIFDVVTDPL
+2143 DPYGTIFDVITDPL

-2279 SGISRGNRLA
+2279 SGTSRGNRLA

-2333 LYGYEIPEQE
+2333 LYGYEIQEQE

>member
-1 MEDEIKNIFESAIK
+1 
-15 NGYSAEEIKNN
+15 
-26 LIGGGFDPKLVSSA
+26 
-40 LSEIETK
+40 
-47 KKSPSQKGLEELKS
+47 
-61 KSEEKFFASDISSN
+61 
-75 QPREAAVELYNAVVK
+75 
-90 GNLTDSVIASNPERY
+90 
-105 NSLYNVYRQT
+105 
-115 SSDPAVRSLPS
+115 
-126 SLFDENGNVDSA
+126 
-138 AFSRLRR
+138 
-145 DSFRQL
+145 
-151 QYQIDQDRKTYEER
+151 
-165 EEEIAKRQK
+165 
-174 SRVPVISPLIDGA
+174 
-187 ESILGG
+187 
-193 IINLAG
+193 
-199 EVSGSETLSD
+199 
-209 AGSYLLEDVQ
+209 
-219 LGTVAGLR
+219 
-227 SSGLTDEEINKGFLT
+227 
-242 NVMEGNIGTG
+242 
-252 LTILGPQLLQ
+252 
-262 QIPQLALIAATGGT
+262 
-276 AGIAVLGASSAG
+276 
-288 SALESVEKRKDMTAQ
+288 
-303 EKMLYGVG
+303 
-311 AGLAEALSE
+311 
-320 RLFMGDIRMLR
+320 
-331 QALGKAGAQNLSK
+331 
-344 EEIKQSLF
+344 
-352 ASVPQSVRST
+352 
-362 LEEGV
+362 
-367 EEAVASVVQQ
+367 
-377 GLLNVIA
+377 
-384 GDEIDP
+384 
-390 IEVAEGAIIGSIM
+390 
-403 GGSTYLLSKGM
+403 
-414 GALGSSATIKE
+414 
-425 RAEIKKQVDDIEKSI
+425 
-440 NDPETSE
+440 
-447 VEKDKLTDLLDEVNN
+447 
-462 RKRDIEAMDAAFYSQ
+462 
-477 MTEQDRLELYT
+477 
-488 LNNNLLREARNYNKF
+488 
-503 KDKTLKQRSLDEIK
+503 
-517 RIKESINEIENRYDR
+517 
-532 EEEVGVPSPVAEG
+532 
-545 EAPIETQ
+545 
-552 PVEGTGQET
+552 
-561 PEAGGVLQVPVEE
+561 
-574 GPEEVAPTAVE
+574 
-585 EAPVAEEVKATVPQS
+585 
-600 NRQFEEEKK
+600 
-609 QLEQE
+609 
-614 IVRLMD
+614 
-620 AETDEISR
+620 
-628 VRGAIREVQGTDK
+628 
-641 LATLDGAMV
+641 
-650 NEGTIER
+650 
-657 ISQYYE
+657 
-663 PLIENLNDQLRDL
+663 
-676 LKSSKP
+676 
-682 EAPVQK
+682 
-688 PYAEQTDDERI
+688 
-699 QRLMLDS
+699 
-706 FKNKAFP
+706 
-713 AIPSI
+713 
-718 ELKSGKFTNVPL
+718 
-730 GTTEQELAS
+730 
-739 ALERGEVPTND
+739 
-750 GVIKIS
+750 
-756 DIQSVTGDGRR
+756 
-767 FEREEVAPVEDPVIE
+767 
-782 SQITGEDFL
+782 
-791 FRSEE
+791 
-796 LSNEYLLNQIINKAI
+796 
-811 YVLNPQNSNA
+811 
-821 SRLAWIRKYVDPNF
+821 
-835 VSNSEIKIDM
+835 
-845 AERLSYAVGDN
+845 
-856 LFSINKKDYGKLV
+856 
-869 DGLKKLGIEDVNTF
+869 
-883 IKDTAKEIYQP
+883 
-894 DEYENLISSIRN
+894 
-906 AKPSTK
+906 
-912 QELPVAEV
+912 
-920 VTPTVEPTQE
+920 
-930 AVPTV
+930 
-935 SDEERQILSDI
+935 
-946 QVDEDRIENIKEEI
+946 
-960 ELEKGNIKEELDRL
+960 
-974 KGEIANV
+974 
-981 RAQKLPADEKRDLID
+981 
-996 DLKAQME
+996 ME

-1041 AQQQAEPAKEPSPME
+1041 TQQQAEPAKEPSPME
-1056 ARTETAVKTDADG
+1056 ARKETAVKTDADG
-1069 NAFIMKDDFIAEF
+1069 NAFIMKDDFITEF
-1082 PALHSFFSSG
+1082 PALYSFFNSG
-1092 EIFRRERGATET
+1092 EIFRPERGARDKRAE
-1104 RVKYLRDNAKYVDWL
+1104 YLRDNAKYVDWL
-1119 KQAVRIRVDSAK
+1119 KQAVRIRVGSAK

-1154 YIESERFLAQMMAA
+1154 YIESERFLAQMMAD

-1183 VIRRQASLTPAQK
+1183 VIKRQASLTPAQK

-1213 INFKGEKDF
+1213 INFKGGDDL
-1222 YQFNTNLFKA
+1222 YQFHTNLFKA
-1232 NNGYTIIHEIGH
+1232 NHGYSIIHEIGH
-1244 WGYYNILSAQERLDF
+1244 WGYFNILSAQERLDF

-1281 NAINAKD
+1281 IATNAKD

-1320 KLVDQLINAF
+1320 ALVDRLINAF

-1350 KYGMNKA
+1350 KYGMDKA

-1376 IGTPSVSLESISDP
+1376 IGIPSVSLESISDP

-1598 SELYEQIRENVIE
+1598 SELYEQIRENIIE

-1707 RERDDFKGLGMISP
+1707 RERDDFKSLGMISP

-1947 KVKGFDTRLGNK
+1947 KVKGFDAQLGNK

-2204 SGYTLKSLVVPPFI
+2204 SGYTLKSLVLPPFI

-2279 SGISRGNRLA
+2279 SGTSRSNRLA

-2333 LYGYEIPEQE
+2333 LYGYEIQEQE

>member
-1 MEDEIKNIFESAIK
+1 MEDEIKGIVDLAIK
-15 NGYSAEEIKNN
+15 NGYSQEDIKNI
-26 LIGGGFDPKLVSSA
+26 LTEGGFDPKLISLAVT
-40 LSEIETK
+40 EVETK

-276 AGIAVLGASSAG
+276 AGITVLGASSAG

-447 VEKDKLTDLLDEVNN
+447 LEKDKLTDLLDEVNN

-574 GPEEVAPTAVE
+574 GAEATKEELGPAVE
-585 EAPVAEEVKATVPQS
+585 DITFGTAFDLQDKTAERTVSDKNAWGGSGLIRERIENAGDILRELSSRGDRPDPGYIQEKIDKLRSWIPDNASVRINAIPSDIKTIDDFNKTNLRFSNVTDGFEYLMKFNSDVVNKIRSEYEAIPTYTKEQKLAKDSVLALLNQDITGLEKNLDNLQDVVDTVKKEGKLEIVKSVDPEAIEIVEVSGA
-600 NRQFEEEKK
+600 KK
-609 QLEQE
+609 QP
-614 IVRLMD
+614 
-620 AETDEISR
+620 
-628 VRGAIREVQGTDK
+628 EV
-641 LATLDGAMV
+641 
-650 NEGTIER
+650 
-657 ISQYYE
+657 
-663 PLIENLNDQLRDL
+663 
-676 LKSSKP
+676 KP

-699 QRLMLDS
+699 QRLILDS

-713 AIPSI
+713 IIPSI
-718 ELKSGKFTNVPL
+718 ELKSGKFTRVPL
-730 GTTEQELAS
+730 GTTEQELVS

-750 GVIKIS
+750 GVVKIS
-756 DIQSVTGDGRR
+756 DIQAVSGDGALV
-767 FEREEVAPVEDPVIE
+767 ERKEVTPV
-782 SQITGEDFL
+782 
-791 FRSEE
+791 
-796 LSNEYLLNQIINKAI
+796 
-811 YVLNPQNSNA
+811 
-821 SRLAWIRKYVDPNF
+821 
-835 VSNSEIKIDM
+835 
-845 AERLSYAVGDN
+845 AE
-856 LFSINKKDYGKLV
+856 
-869 DGLKKLGIEDVNTF
+869 
-883 IKDTAKEIYQP
+883 
-894 DEYENLISSIRN
+894 
-906 AKPSTK
+906 
-912 QELPVAEV
+912 PVAEV
-920 VTPTVEPTQE
+920 VTPAVEPTQE

-935 SDEERQILSDI
+935 SDEERQLLNDI

-974 KGEIANV
+974 KREIANV

-1041 AQQQAEPAKEPSPME
+1041 TQQQAEPAKEPSPME
-1056 ARTETAVKTDADG
+1056 ARKETAVKTDADG
-1069 NAFIMKDDFIAEF
+1069 NAFIMKDDFITEF
-1082 PALHSFFSSG
+1082 PALYSFFNSG
-1092 EIFRRERGATET
+1092 EIFRPERGARDKRAE
-1104 RVKYLRDNAKYVDWL
+1104 YLRDNAKYVDWL
-1119 KQAVRIRVDSAK
+1119 KQAVRIRVGSAK

-1154 YIESERFLAQMMAA
+1154 YIESERFLAQMMAD

-1183 VIRRQASLTPAQK
+1183 VIKRQASLTPAQK

-1213 INFKGEKDF
+1213 INFKGGDDL
-1222 YQFNTNLFKA
+1222 YQFHTNLFKA
-1232 NNGYTIIHEIGH
+1232 NHGYSIIHEIGH
-1244 WGYYNILSAQERLDF
+1244 WGYFNILSAQERLDF

-1281 NAINAKD
+1281 IATNAKD

-1320 KLVDQLINAF
+1320 ALVDRLINAF

-1350 KYGMNKA
+1350 KYGMDKA

-1376 IGTPSVSLESISDP
+1376 IGIPSVSLESISDP

-1598 SELYEQIRENVIE
+1598 SELYEQIRENIIE

-1707 RERDDFKGLGMISP
+1707 RERDDFKSLGMISP

-1947 KVKGFDTRLGNK
+1947 KVKGFDAQLGNK

-2204 SGYTLKSLVVPPFI
+2204 SGYTLKSLVLPPFI

-2279 SGISRGNRLA
+2279 SGTSRSNRLA

-2333 LYGYEIPEQE
+2333 LYGYEIQEQE

>member
-585 EAPVAEEVKATVPQS
+585 EAPVKKPQETGYLDEFNTSGYKYGQYGGASSDVYYIQDSTGKVVKEIKRAEGDTQFIPKTKLEIFKWIDSQAGTDIAGKFIEANPELNVTEEVKTTVPQS
-600 NRQFEEEKK
+600 NKQFEEEKK
-609 QLEQE
+609 RLEQE

-676 LKSSKP
+676 LKSSRP

-699 QRLMLDS
+699 QGLILDS

-713 AIPSI
+713 IIPSI
-718 ELKSGKFTNVPL
+718 ELKSGKFTRVPL

-750 GVIKIS
+750 GVVKIS
-756 DIQSVTGDGRR
+756 DIQIVTGDGRR
-767 FEREEVAPVEDPVIE
+767 FEREEVAPVEE
-782 SQITGEDFL
+782 
-791 FRSEE
+791 
-796 LSNEYLLNQIINKAI
+796 
-811 YVLNPQNSNA
+811 
-821 SRLAWIRKYVDPNF
+821 
-835 VSNSEIKIDM
+835 
-845 AERLSYAVGDN
+845 
-856 LFSINKKDYGKLV
+856 
-869 DGLKKLGIEDVNTF
+869 
-883 IKDTAKEIYQP
+883 
-894 DEYENLISSIRN
+894 
-906 AKPSTK
+906 
-912 QELPVAEV
+912 PVAEV
-920 VTPTVEPTQE
+920 VTPAIEPTQE

-935 SDEERQILSDI
+935 SDEERQLLNDI

-1003 DAKDAHD
+1003 DAKDEHD

-1016 KDDIKALQS
+1016 KDEIKALQS

-1104 RVKYLRDNAKYVDWL
+1104 RSKFLRENANYVNQFN
-1119 KQAVRIRVDSAK
+1119 KAVQITTGDAK
-1131 DFLVMMSSYKP
+1131 DLLLMMSSYKP
-1142 RTQKDVERFNQA
+1142 RTQRDVERFNQA

-1168 QKNDAIFKTKAQVIA
+1168 QKNDVIFKTKDQIISVIN
-1183 VIRRQASLTPAQK
+1183 RQAYLSPAQK
-1196 EVMTKVIQSLNS
+1196 EVMIKIVQSLKS
-1208 EQLFN
+1208 DQLFN
-1213 INFKGEKDF
+1213 INFDKPRNSYSF
-1222 YQFNTNLFKA
+1222 ASNLLRLQSGHTF
-1232 NNGYTIIHEIGH
+1232 IHEMGH
-1244 WGYYNILSAQERLDF
+1244 WGYYNILSAQDRLDF

-1264 NKFMDGE
+1264 NKFMDGD
-1271 TDGLVYPMFG
+1271 TNGLVYPFVVPMPGALSFIPESERYKYVG
-1281 NAINAKD
+1281 NPMIRVEIGANAKD
-1288 SYQEYF
+1288 DYQEYF
-1294 ANQFDQWYTNQV
+1294 ASHFEQWYANQV
-1306 GAEGVLKKMFEKLG
+1306 GAEGLLKKLFQDIGRVL
-1320 KLVDQLINAF
+1320 DQIIQLF
-1330 KEVGYNKDLTMFFE
+1330 KEKGYNKDLAPFFE

-1350 KYGMNKA
+1350 KYGMDKTQID
-1357 KIDAIDSQ
+1357 KIDTQ

-1376 IGTPSVSLESISDP
+1376 IGIPSVSLESISDL

-2143 DPYGTIFDVVTDPL
+2143 DPYGTIFDVITDPL

-2279 SGISRGNRLA
+2279 SGTSRGNRLA

-2333 LYGYEIPEQE
+2333 LYGYEIQEQE

>member
-1 MEDEIKNIFESAIK
+1 MEDEIKGIVDLAIK
-15 NGYSAEEIKNN
+15 NGYSQEDIKNI
-26 LIGGGFDPKLVSSA
+26 LTEGGFDPKLISLAVT
-40 LSEIETK
+40 EVETK

-276 AGIAVLGASSAG
+276 AGITVLGASSAG

-447 VEKDKLTDLLDEVNN
+447 LEKDKLTDLLDEVNN

-574 GPEEVAPTAVE
+574 GAEATKEELGPAVE
-585 EAPVAEEVKATVPQS
+585 DITFGTAFDLQDKTAERTVSDKNAWGGSGLIRERIENAGDILRELSSRGDRPDPGYIQEKIDKLRSWIPDNASVRINAIPSDIKTIDDFNKTNLRFSNVTDGFEYLMKFNSDVVNKIRSEYEAIPTYTKEQKLAKDSVLALLNQDITGLEKNLDNLQDVVDTVKKEGKLEIVKSVDPEAIEIVEVSGA
-600 NRQFEEEKK
+600 KK
-609 QLEQE
+609 QP
-614 IVRLMD
+614 
-620 AETDEISR
+620 
-628 VRGAIREVQGTDK
+628 EV
-641 LATLDGAMV
+641 
-650 NEGTIER
+650 
-657 ISQYYE
+657 
-663 PLIENLNDQLRDL
+663 
-676 LKSSKP
+676 KP

-699 QRLMLDS
+699 QRLILDS

-713 AIPSI
+713 AIPNLQ
-718 ELKSGKFTNVPL
+718 LKDGRNTNVPL

-767 FEREEVAPVEDPVIE
+767 FERKEVAPV
-782 SQITGEDFL
+782 
-791 FRSEE
+791 
-796 LSNEYLLNQIINKAI
+796 
-811 YVLNPQNSNA
+811 
-821 SRLAWIRKYVDPNF
+821 
-835 VSNSEIKIDM
+835 
-845 AERLSYAVGDN
+845 AE
-856 LFSINKKDYGKLV
+856 
-869 DGLKKLGIEDVNTF
+869 
-883 IKDTAKEIYQP
+883 
-894 DEYENLISSIRN
+894 
-906 AKPSTK
+906 
-912 QELPVAEV
+912 PVAEV
-920 VTPTVEPTQE
+920 VTPAVEPTQE

-935 SDEERQILSDI
+935 SDEERQLLSDI

-1016 KDDIKALQS
+1016 KDEIKALQS

-1030 QKKLAKIRQAP
+1030 QKKLGKNRQAP
-1041 AQQQAEPAKEPSPME
+1041 TQQQAEPAKEPSPME
-1056 ARTETAVKTDADG
+1056 ARKETAVKTDADG
-1069 NAFIMKDDFIAEF
+1069 NAFIMKDDFITEF
-1082 PALHSFFSSG
+1082 PALYSFFNSG
-1092 EIFRRERGATET
+1092 EIFRPERGARDKRAE
-1104 RVKYLRDNAKYVDWL
+1104 YLRDNAKYVDWL
-1119 KQAVRIRVDSAK
+1119 KQAVRIRVGSAK

-1154 YIESERFLAQMMAA
+1154 YIESERFLAQMMAD

-1183 VIRRQASLTPAQK
+1183 VIKRQASLTPAQK

-1213 INFKGEKDF
+1213 INFKGGDDF
-1222 YQFNTNLFKA
+1222 YQFHTNLFKA
-1232 NNGYTIIHEIGH
+1232 NHGYSIIHEIGH
-1244 WGYYNILSAQERLDF
+1244 WGYFNILSAQERLDF

-1281 NAINAKD
+1281 IATNAKD

-1320 KLVDQLINAF
+1320 ALVDRLINAF

-1350 KYGMNKA
+1350 KYGMDKA

-1376 IGTPSVSLESISDP
+1376 IGIPSVSLESISDP

-1472 VALVSNIMDGTITP
+1472 LALVSNIMDGTITP

-1598 SELYEQIRENVIE
+1598 SELYEQIRENIIE

-1707 RERDDFKGLGMISP
+1707 RERDDFKSLGMISP

-1947 KVKGFDTRLGNK
+1947 KVKGFDTQLGNK

-2204 SGYTLKSLVVPPFI
+2204 SGYTLKSLVLPPFI

-2279 SGISRGNRLA
+2279 SGTSRSNRLA

-2333 LYGYEIPEQE
+2333 LYGYEIQEQE

>member
-1 MEDEIKNIFESAIK
+1 MEDEIKGIVDLAIK
-15 NGYSAEEIKNN
+15 NGYSQEDIKNI
-26 LIGGGFDPKLVSSA
+26 LTEGGFDPKLISLAVT
-40 LSEIETK
+40 EVETK

-276 AGIAVLGASSAG
+276 AGITVLGASSAG

-447 VEKDKLTDLLDEVNN
+447 LEKDKLTDLLDEVNN

-574 GPEEVAPTAVE
+574 GAEATKEELGPAVE
-585 EAPVAEEVKATVPQS
+585 DITFGTAFDLQDKTAERTVSDKNAWGGSGLIRERIENAGDILRELSSRGDRPDPGYIQEKIDKLRSWIPDNASVRINAIPSDIKTIDDFNKTNLRFSNVTDGFEYLMKFNSDVVNKIRSEYEAIPTYTKEQKLAKDSVLALLNQDITGLEKNLDNLQDVVDTVKKEGKLEIVKSVDPEAIEIVEVSGA
-600 NRQFEEEKK
+600 KK
-609 QLEQE
+609 QP
-614 IVRLMD
+614 
-620 AETDEISR
+620 
-628 VRGAIREVQGTDK
+628 EV
-641 LATLDGAMV
+641 
-650 NEGTIER
+650 
-657 ISQYYE
+657 
-663 PLIENLNDQLRDL
+663 
-676 LKSSKP
+676 KP

-699 QRLMLDS
+699 QRLILDS

-713 AIPSI
+713 IIPSI
-718 ELKSGKFTNVPL
+718 ELKSGKFTRVPL
-730 GTTEQELAS
+730 GTTEQELVS

-750 GVIKIS
+750 GVVKIS
-756 DIQSVTGDGRR
+756 DIQAVSGDGALV
-767 FEREEVAPVEDPVIE
+767 ERKEVTPV
-782 SQITGEDFL
+782 
-791 FRSEE
+791 
-796 LSNEYLLNQIINKAI
+796 
-811 YVLNPQNSNA
+811 
-821 SRLAWIRKYVDPNF
+821 
-835 VSNSEIKIDM
+835 
-845 AERLSYAVGDN
+845 AE
-856 LFSINKKDYGKLV
+856 
-869 DGLKKLGIEDVNTF
+869 
-883 IKDTAKEIYQP
+883 
-894 DEYENLISSIRN
+894 
-906 AKPSTK
+906 
-912 QELPVAEV
+912 PVAEV
-920 VTPTVEPTQE
+920 VTPAVEPTQE

-935 SDEERQILSDI
+935 SDEERQLLNDI

-974 KGEIANV
+974 KREIANV

-1041 AQQQAEPAKEPSPME
+1041 TQQQAEPAKEPSPME
-1056 ARTETAVKTDADG
+1056 ARKETAVKTDADG
-1069 NAFIMKDDFIAEF
+1069 NAFIMKDDFITEF
-1082 PALHSFFSSG
+1082 PALYSFFNSG
-1092 EIFRRERGATET
+1092 EIFRPERGARDKRAE
-1104 RVKYLRDNAKYVDWL
+1104 YLRDNAKYVDWL
-1119 KQAVRIRVDSAK
+1119 KQAVRIRVGSAK

-1154 YIESERFLAQMMAA
+1154 YIESERFLAQMMAD

-1183 VIRRQASLTPAQK
+1183 VIKRQASLTPAQK

-1213 INFKGEKDF
+1213 INFKGGDDF
-1222 YQFNTNLFKA
+1222 YQFHTNLFKA
-1232 NNGYTIIHEIGH
+1232 NHGYSIIHEIGH
-1244 WGYYNILSAQERLDF
+1244 WGYFNILSAQERLDF

-1281 NAINAKD
+1281 IATNAKD

-1320 KLVDQLINAF
+1320 ALVDRLINAF

-1350 KYGMNKA
+1350 KYGMDKA

-1376 IGTPSVSLESISDP
+1376 IGIPSVSLESISDP

-1598 SELYEQIRENVIE
+1598 SELYEQIRENIIE

-1707 RERDDFKGLGMISP
+1707 RERDDFKSLGMISP

-1947 KVKGFDTRLGNK
+1947 KVKGFDAQLGNK

-2204 SGYTLKSLVVPPFI
+2204 SGYTLKSLVLPPFI

-2279 SGISRGNRLA
+2279 SGTSRSNRLA

-2333 LYGYEIPEQE
+2333 LYGYEIQEQE

>member
-1 MEDEIKNIFESAIK
+1 MEDEIKGIVDLAIK
-15 NGYSAEEIKNN
+15 NGYSQEDIKNI
-26 LIGGGFDPKLVSSA
+26 LTEGGFDPKLISLAVT
-40 LSEIETK
+40 EVETK

-115 SSDPAVRSLPS
+115 SSDPAVRALPS

-276 AGIAVLGASSAG
+276 AGITVLGASSAG

-447 VEKDKLTDLLDEVNN
+447 LEKDKLTDLLDEVNN

-574 GPEEVAPTAVE
+574 GAEATKEELGPAVE
-585 EAPVAEEVKATVPQS
+585 DITFGTAFDLQDKTAERTVSDKNAWGGSGLIRERIENAGDILRELSSRGDRPDPGYIQEKIDKLRSWIPDNASVRINAIPSDIKTIDDFNKTNLRFSNVTDGFEYLMKFNSDVVNKIRSEYEAIPTYTKEQKLAKDSVLALLNQDITGLEKNLDNLQDVVDTVKKEGKLEIVKSVDPEAIEIVEVSGA
-600 NRQFEEEKK
+600 KK
-609 QLEQE
+609 QP
-614 IVRLMD
+614 
-620 AETDEISR
+620 
-628 VRGAIREVQGTDK
+628 EV
-641 LATLDGAMV
+641 
-650 NEGTIER
+650 
-657 ISQYYE
+657 
-663 PLIENLNDQLRDL
+663 
-676 LKSSKP
+676 KP

-699 QRLMLDS
+699 QRLILDS

-713 AIPSI
+713 AIPNLQ
-718 ELKSGKFTNVPL
+718 LKDGRNTNVPL

-767 FEREEVAPVEDPVIE
+767 FERKEVAPV
-782 SQITGEDFL
+782 
-791 FRSEE
+791 
-796 LSNEYLLNQIINKAI
+796 
-811 YVLNPQNSNA
+811 
-821 SRLAWIRKYVDPNF
+821 
-835 VSNSEIKIDM
+835 
-845 AERLSYAVGDN
+845 AE
-856 LFSINKKDYGKLV
+856 
-869 DGLKKLGIEDVNTF
+869 
-883 IKDTAKEIYQP
+883 
-894 DEYENLISSIRN
+894 
-906 AKPSTK
+906 
-912 QELPVAEV
+912 PVAEV
-920 VTPTVEPTQE
+920 VTPAVEPTQE

-935 SDEERQILSDI
+935 SDEERQLLSDI

-1016 KDDIKALQS
+1016 KDEIKALQS

-1030 QKKLAKIRQAP
+1030 QKKLGKNRQAP
-1041 AQQQAEPAKEPSPME
+1041 TQQQAEPAKEPSPME
-1056 ARTETAVKTDADG
+1056 ARKETAVKTDADG
-1069 NAFIMKDDFIAEF
+1069 NAFIMKDDFITEF
-1082 PALHSFFSSG
+1082 PALYSFFNSG
-1092 EIFRRERGATET
+1092 EIFRPERGARDKRAE
-1104 RVKYLRDNAKYVDWL
+1104 YLRDNAKYVDWL
-1119 KQAVRIRVDSAK
+1119 KQAVRIRVGSAK

-1154 YIESERFLAQMMAA
+1154 YIESERFLAQMMAD

-1183 VIRRQASLTPAQK
+1183 VIKRQASLTPAQK

-1213 INFKGEKDF
+1213 INFKGGDDF
-1222 YQFNTNLFKA
+1222 YQFHTNLFKA
-1232 NNGYTIIHEIGH
+1232 NHGYSIIHEIGH
-1244 WGYYNILSAQERLDF
+1244 WGYFNILSAQERLDF

-1281 NAINAKD
+1281 IATNAKD

-1320 KLVDQLINAF
+1320 ALVDRLINAF

-1350 KYGMNKA
+1350 KYGMDKA

-1376 IGTPSVSLESISDP
+1376 IGIPSVSLESISDP

-1472 VALVSNIMDGTITP
+1472 LALVSNIMDGTITP

-1598 SELYEQIRENVIE
+1598 SELYEQIRENIIE

-1707 RERDDFKGLGMISP
+1707 RERDDFKSLGMISP

-1947 KVKGFDTRLGNK
+1947 KVKGFDTQLGNK

-2204 SGYTLKSLVVPPFI
+2204 SGYTLKSLVLPPFI

-2279 SGISRGNRLA
+2279 SGTSRSNRLA

-2333 LYGYEIPEQE
+2333 LYGYEIQEQE

>member
-574 GPEEVAPTAVE
+574 GPEVVAPPAVE
-585 EAPVAEEVKATVPQS
+585 ETPVAEEVKSPLPEGLDRFANIQS
-600 NRQFEEEKK
+600 YDDVVAILESEPVSVDPNDELNSIFDLVDDYDNMESGQEKK
-609 QLEQE
+609 LLETQ
-614 IVRLMD
+614 IALRFSNLLRDKNRSIKYPSSKKRRL
-620 AETDEISR
+620 ESISSDNSLIKQ
-628 VRGAIREVQGTDK
+628 VLYSEVY
-641 LATLDGAMV
+641 
-650 NEGTIER
+650 NSNGTIKSITSR
-657 ISQYYE
+657 Q
-663 PLIENLNDQLRDL
+663 LINRVKEIKTNIESYLEANAGLNTSTQFRGKEDVRPTYFNRVKKEQPTQPEA
-676 LKSSKP
+676 KP

-699 QRLMLDS
+699 QGLILDS

-713 AIPSI
+713 IIPSI

-750 GVIKIS
+750 GVVKIS
-756 DIQSVTGDGRR
+756 DIQGITGDGQLVK
-767 FEREEVAPVEDPVIE
+767 REEVAPVEE
-782 SQITGEDFL
+782 
-791 FRSEE
+791 
-796 LSNEYLLNQIINKAI
+796 
-811 YVLNPQNSNA
+811 
-821 SRLAWIRKYVDPNF
+821 
-835 VSNSEIKIDM
+835 
-845 AERLSYAVGDN
+845 
-856 LFSINKKDYGKLV
+856 
-869 DGLKKLGIEDVNTF
+869 
-883 IKDTAKEIYQP
+883 
-894 DEYENLISSIRN
+894 
-906 AKPSTK
+906 
-912 QELPVAEV
+912 PVAEV
-920 VTPTVEPTQE
+920 VTPAIEPTQE

-935 SDEERQILSDI
+935 SDEERQLLNDI

-981 RAQKLPADEKRDLID
+981 RAQKLPADEKRDLIE

-1003 DAKDAHD
+1003 DARNEHD
-1010 DLIEIY
+1010 DIVQSY
-1016 KDDIKALQS
+1016 KDEIRELNTEIKGYQKK
-1025 DIKKA
+1025 INKIREKKA
-1030 QKKLAKIRQAP
+1030 TAAP
-1041 AQQQAEPAKEPSPME
+1041 VAVPEAEPAKEAPS
-1056 ARTETAVKTDADG
+1056 AVSTNSSGD
-1069 NAFIMKDDFIAEF
+1069 AFISQQNFRTSYPNLF
-1082 PALHSFFSSG
+1082 SFLNTG
-1092 EIFRRERGATET
+1092 EIYRRERGASDT
-1104 RVKYLRDNAKYVDWL
+1104 RNKYLKENKDTTDQVLRLQNLKIFDAKN
-1119 KQAVRIRVDSAK
+1119 I
-1131 DFLVMMSSYKP
+1131 LVMMSSYTP
-1142 RTQKDVERFNQA
+1142 RTKADIDRFNQA
-1154 YIESERFLAQMMAA
+1154 YLETEQLLADMQKA
-1168 QKNDAIFKTKAQVIA
+1168 QKNDTIYKTKAQVIT
-1183 VIRRQASLTPAQK
+1183 VINRQ
-1196 EVMTKVIQSLNS
+1196 QSLSQKQKDVLTSVINTVKADKV
-1208 EQLFN
+1208 FN
-1213 INFKGEKDF
+1213 INFMGNRDF
-1222 YQFNTNLFKA
+1222 YAFATNLLKA
-1232 NNGYTIIHEIGH
+1232 NHGSTFIHEIGH
-1244 WGYYNILSAQERLDF
+1244 WGYFNLLSPQDRIDY
-1259 MNYMA
+1259 MNYMSE
-1264 NKFMDGE
+1264 KFLNRE
-1271 TDGLVYPMFG
+1271 LTGLVFPASIDISITG
-1281 NAINAKD
+1281 GTNAKD

-1294 ANQFDQWYTNQV
+1294 ANQFDQWFTNKV
-1306 GAEGVLKKMFEKLG
+1306 GAEGVLLDIYNTLKSI
-1320 KLVDQLINAF
+1320 VDNLINLF
-1330 KEVGYNKDLTMFFE
+1330 KEKGYNPDLVRYFDK
-1344 RIADTT
+1344 IADTT
-1350 KYGMNKA
+1350 KYGMDKA
-1357 KIDAIDSQ
+1357 QIGKIDSQ
-1365 LNEDLNTGGDY
+1365 LNEDLNVGDDFV
-1376 IGTPSVSLESISDP
+1376 GNPGRLSESISNP
-1390 EKESELDTEQ
+1390 EKTDELDTEQ
-1400 ETVKDKFKK
+1400 ETLKERFKK
-1409 AFEKTILSDKNKK
+1409 GFEKTILSDKNKK

-1458 SRLDNLLSGADSDT
+1458 TRLDNLLSGADSDT
-1472 VALVSNIMDGTITP
+1472 LALVSNIMDGTITP

-2143 DPYGTIFDVVTDPL
+2143 DPYGTIFDVITDPL

>member
-1 MEDEIKNIFESAIK
+1 
-15 NGYSAEEIKNN
+15 
-26 LIGGGFDPKLVSSA
+26 
-40 LSEIETK
+40 
-47 KKSPSQKGLEELKS
+47 
-61 KSEEKFFASDISSN
+61 
-75 QPREAAVELYNAVVK
+75 
-90 GNLTDSVIASNPERY
+90 
-105 NSLYNVYRQT
+105 
-115 SSDPAVRSLPS
+115 
-126 SLFDENGNVDSA
+126 
-138 AFSRLRR
+138 
-145 DSFRQL
+145 
-151 QYQIDQDRKTYEER
+151 
-165 EEEIAKRQK
+165 
-174 SRVPVISPLIDGA
+174 
-187 ESILGG
+187 
-193 IINLAG
+193 
-199 EVSGSETLSD
+199 
-209 AGSYLLEDVQ
+209 
-219 LGTVAGLR
+219 
-227 SSGLTDEEINKGFLT
+227 
-242 NVMEGNIGTG
+242 
-252 LTILGPQLLQ
+252 
-262 QIPQLALIAATGGT
+262 
-276 AGIAVLGASSAG
+276 
-288 SALESVEKRKDMTAQ
+288 
-303 EKMLYGVG
+303 
-311 AGLAEALSE
+311 
-320 RLFMGDIRMLR
+320 
-331 QALGKAGAQNLSK
+331 
-344 EEIKQSLF
+344 
-352 ASVPQSVRST
+352 
-362 LEEGV
+362 
-367 EEAVASVVQQ
+367 
-377 GLLNVIA
+377 
-384 GDEIDP
+384 
-390 IEVAEGAIIGSIM
+390 
-403 GGSTYLLSKGM
+403 
-414 GALGSSATIKE
+414 
-425 RAEIKKQVDDIEKSI
+425 
-440 NDPETSE
+440 
-447 VEKDKLTDLLDEVNN
+447 
-462 RKRDIEAMDAAFYSQ
+462 
-477 MTEQDRLELYT
+477 
-488 LNNNLLREARNYNKF
+488 
-503 KDKTLKQRSLDEIK
+503 
-517 RIKESINEIENRYDR
+517 
-532 EEEVGVPSPVAEG
+532 
-545 EAPIETQ
+545 
-552 PVEGTGQET
+552 
-561 PEAGGVLQVPVEE
+561 
-574 GPEEVAPTAVE
+574 
-585 EAPVAEEVKATVPQS
+585 
-600 NRQFEEEKK
+600 
-609 QLEQE
+609 
-614 IVRLMD
+614 
-620 AETDEISR
+620 
-628 VRGAIREVQGTDK
+628 
-641 LATLDGAMV
+641 
-650 NEGTIER
+650 
-657 ISQYYE
+657 
-663 PLIENLNDQLRDL
+663 
-676 LKSSKP
+676 
-682 EAPVQK
+682 
-688 PYAEQTDDERI
+688 
-699 QRLMLDS
+699 
-706 FKNKAFP
+706 
-713 AIPSI
+713 
-718 ELKSGKFTNVPL
+718 
-730 GTTEQELAS
+730 
-739 ALERGEVPTND
+739 
-750 GVIKIS
+750 
-756 DIQSVTGDGRR
+756 
-767 FEREEVAPVEDPVIE
+767 
-782 SQITGEDFL
+782 
-791 FRSEE
+791 
-796 LSNEYLLNQIINKAI
+796 
-811 YVLNPQNSNA
+811 
-821 SRLAWIRKYVDPNF
+821 
-835 VSNSEIKIDM
+835 
-845 AERLSYAVGDN
+845 
-856 LFSINKKDYGKLV
+856 
-869 DGLKKLGIEDVNTF
+869 
-883 IKDTAKEIYQP
+883 
-894 DEYENLISSIRN
+894 
-906 AKPSTK
+906 
-912 QELPVAEV
+912 
-920 VTPTVEPTQE
+920 
-930 AVPTV
+930 
-935 SDEERQILSDI
+935 
-946 QVDEDRIENIKEEI
+946 
-960 ELEKGNIKEELDRL
+960 
-974 KGEIANV
+974 
-981 RAQKLPADEKRDLID
+981 
-996 DLKAQME
+996 ME

-1030 QKKLAKIRQAP
+1030 QKKLDKIRKAP
-1041 AQQQAEPAKEPSPME
+1041 ARQQVEPAKEPSPME

-1119 KQAVRIRVDSAK
+1119 KQAVRIRVGSAK

-1183 VIRRQASLTPAQK
+1183 VIKRQASLTPAQK

-2279 SGISRGNRLA
+2279 SGTSRGNRLA

>member
-1 MEDEIKNIFESAIK
+1 MEDEIKGIVDLAIK
-15 NGYSAEEIKNN
+15 NGYSQEDIKNI
-26 LIGGGFDPKLVSSA
+26 LTEGGFDPKLISLAVT
-40 LSEIETK
+40 EVETK

-61 KSEEKFFASDISSN
+61 KSEEKFFASDISSS

-585 EAPVAEEVKATVPQS
+585 EAPVKKPQETGYLDEFNTSGYKYGQYGGASSDVYYIQDSTGKVVKEIKRAEGDTQFIPKTKLEIFKWIDSQAGTDIAGKFIEANPELNVTEEVKTTVPQS
-600 NRQFEEEKK
+600 NKQFEEEKK
-609 QLEQE
+609 RLEQE

-676 LKSSKP
+676 LKSSRP

-699 QRLMLDS
+699 QGLILDS

-713 AIPSI
+713 IIPSI
-718 ELKSGKFTNVPL
+718 ELKSGKFTRVPL

-750 GVIKIS
+750 GVVKIS
-756 DIQSVTGDGRR
+756 DIQIVTGDGRR
-767 FEREEVAPVEDPVIE
+767 FEREEVAPVEE
-782 SQITGEDFL
+782 
-791 FRSEE
+791 
-796 LSNEYLLNQIINKAI
+796 
-811 YVLNPQNSNA
+811 
-821 SRLAWIRKYVDPNF
+821 
-835 VSNSEIKIDM
+835 
-845 AERLSYAVGDN
+845 
-856 LFSINKKDYGKLV
+856 
-869 DGLKKLGIEDVNTF
+869 
-883 IKDTAKEIYQP
+883 
-894 DEYENLISSIRN
+894 
-906 AKPSTK
+906 
-912 QELPVAEV
+912 PVAEV
-920 VTPTVEPTQE
+920 VTPAIEPTQE

-935 SDEERQILSDI
+935 SDEERQLLNDI

-981 RAQKLPADEKRDLID
+981 RAQKLPADEKRDLIE

-1003 DAKDAHD
+1003 DAKNEHD

-1030 QKKLAKIRQAP
+1030 QKKLAKVRQAP

-1069 NAFIMKDDFIAEF
+1069 NAFIMKDDFITEF
-1082 PALHSFFSSG
+1082 PALYSFFNSG
-1092 EIFRRERGATET
+1092 EIFRPERGARDKRAE
-1104 RVKYLRDNAKYVDWL
+1104 YLRDNAKRVDWL
-1119 KQAVRIRVDSAK
+1119 KQAFRLRIDAAK
-1131 DFLVMMSSYKP
+1131 DFLGMMSSYKP
-1142 RTQKDVERFNQA
+1142 RTQRDVERFNQA

-1168 QKNDAIFKTKAQVIA
+1168 QKNDDIFKTKAQVIA
-1183 VIRRQASLTPAQK
+1183 VIKRQASLTPAQK
-1196 EVMTKVIQSLNS
+1196 EVMTKVIQSLKS
-1208 EQLFN
+1208 DRLFN
-1213 INFKGEKDF
+1213 INFKGGDDF
-1222 YQFNTNLFKA
+1222 YQFSTNLFKA

-1264 NKFMDGE
+1264 NKFMNRDP
-1271 TDGLVYPMFG
+1271 DGLVYPMFG
-1281 NAINAKD
+1281 IAKNAKD

-1306 GAEGVLKKMFEKLG
+1306 GAEGVLKRMFEVLGSFVNKLI
-1320 KLVDQLINAF
+1320 DAF

-1350 KYGMNKA
+1350 KYGMDKA

-1376 IGTPSVSLESISDP
+1376 VGMPSVSFESISDP

-2279 SGISRGNRLA
+2279 SGTSRGNRLA

-2333 LYGYEIPEQE
+2333 LYGYEIQEQE

>member
-574 GPEEVAPTAVE
+574 GPEVVAPPAVE
-585 EAPVAEEVKATVPQS
+585 ETPVAEEVKSPLPEGLDRFANIQS
-600 NRQFEEEKK
+600 YDDVVAILESEPVSVDPNDELNSIFDLVDDYDNMESGQEKK
-609 QLEQE
+609 LLETQ
-614 IVRLMD
+614 IALRFSNLLRDKNRSIKYPSSKKRRL
-620 AETDEISR
+620 ESISSDNSLIKQ
-628 VRGAIREVQGTDK
+628 VLYSEVY
-641 LATLDGAMV
+641 
-650 NEGTIER
+650 NSNGTIKSITSR
-657 ISQYYE
+657 Q
-663 PLIENLNDQLRDL
+663 LINRVKEIKTNIESYLEANAGLNTSTQFRGKEDVRPTYFNRVKKEQPTQPEA
-676 LKSSKP
+676 KP

-688 PYAEQTDDERI
+688 PYAEQTEDERI
-699 QRLMLDS
+699 QGLILDS

-750 GVIKIS
+750 GVVKIS

-767 FEREEVAPVEDPVIE
+767 FEREEVAPVEE
-782 SQITGEDFL
+782 
-791 FRSEE
+791 
-796 LSNEYLLNQIINKAI
+796 
-811 YVLNPQNSNA
+811 
-821 SRLAWIRKYVDPNF
+821 
-835 VSNSEIKIDM
+835 
-845 AERLSYAVGDN
+845 
-856 LFSINKKDYGKLV
+856 
-869 DGLKKLGIEDVNTF
+869 
-883 IKDTAKEIYQP
+883 
-894 DEYENLISSIRN
+894 
-906 AKPSTK
+906 
-912 QELPVAEV
+912 PVAEV
-920 VTPTVEPTQE
+920 VTPAIEPTQE
-930 AVPTV
+930 AAPTV
-935 SDEERQILSDI
+935 SDEERQLLNDI

-1016 KDDIKALQS
+1016 KDEIKALQS

-1082 PALHSFFSSG
+1082 PAFHSFFSSG

-1104 RVKYLRDNAKYVDWL
+1104 RSKFLRENANYVNQFN
-1119 KQAVRIRVDSAK
+1119 KAVQITTGDAK
-1131 DFLVMMSSYKP
+1131 DLLLMMSSYKP
-1142 RTQKDVERFNQA
+1142 RTQRDVERFNQA

-1168 QKNDAIFKTKAQVIA
+1168 QKNDVIFKTKDQIISVIN
-1183 VIRRQASLTPAQK
+1183 RQAYLSPAQK
-1196 EVMTKVIQSLNS
+1196 EVMIKIVQSLKS
-1208 EQLFN
+1208 DQLFN
-1213 INFKGEKDF
+1213 INFDKPRNSYSF
-1222 YQFNTNLFKA
+1222 ASNLLRLQSGHTF
-1232 NNGYTIIHEIGH
+1232 IHEMGH
-1244 WGYYNILSAQERLDF
+1244 WGYYNILSAQDRLDF

-1264 NKFMDGE
+1264 NKFMDGD
-1271 TDGLVYPMFG
+1271 TNGLVYPFVVPMPGALSFIPESERYKYVG
-1281 NAINAKD
+1281 NPMIRAEIGANAKD
-1288 SYQEYF
+1288 DYQEYF
-1294 ANQFDQWYTNQV
+1294 ASHFEQWYANQV
-1306 GAEGVLKKMFEKLG
+1306 GAEGLLKKLFQDIGRVL
-1320 KLVDQLINAF
+1320 DQIIQLF
-1330 KEVGYNKDLTMFFE
+1330 KEKGYNKDLAPFFE

-1350 KYGMNKA
+1350 KYGMDKTQID
-1357 KIDAIDSQ
+1357 KIDTQ

-1376 IGTPSVSLESISDP
+1376 IGIPSVSLESISDL

-2143 DPYGTIFDVVTDPL
+2143 DPYGTIFDVITDPL

-2279 SGISRGNRLA
+2279 SGTSRGNRLA

-2333 LYGYEIPEQE
+2333 LYGYEIQEQE